1 MRRILV
7 DWKNGLRPFFVLVA
21 TALVAGFI
29 WQGPAEA
36 QTREL
41 ATKGALLDRVAAVV
55 NDGVVLYSE
64 LQDQVG
70 AVTERLRAQKLEL
83 PPENVLQ
90 QQVLER
96 LILQEIQ
103 AQRANR
109 AGLKVPDDALNSALQ
124 EVAQRNNIPLSQL
137 PEALSQQGIDYAS
150 YREEM
155 RKELTLGL
163 LRQRDVLQRI
173 SITPREVD
181 QFMAKQANT
190 PSENMQY
197 NVSHIL
203 IAVGQQATPE
213 QLEQAGKRAA
223 EVDQR
228 AKGGEDFAKLA
239 VAYSNSQT
247 ALDGG
252 ALGWRKGSELPTFL
266 TDVVMKL
273 KPGQVSDPL
282 RTPTGYHIVKLNE
295 VKGSEDKAIVQQV
308 HVRHILMKTNELAD
322 DATIRQKLETLRDR
336 IQKGEDFAGLASIT
350 SEDPGSAAQ
359 GGDLGWAGPGSFVP
373 EFEAA
378 IAKLQEKEIS
388 EPFHTQYGWH
398 IAQVLGRRQF
408 DNTEEVKRRN
418 AIEAIRAS
426 KADEE
431 TELWLRRLRDEAY
444 VETKL

>member
-1 MRRILV
+1 MRRILSLRTYPFALLALAAAQFISFPEQ
-7 DWKNGLRPFFVLVA
+7 GLVF
-21 TALVAGFI
+21 
-29 WQGPAEA
+29 A

-41 ATKGALLDRVAAVV
+41 ATRGVLLDRVAAVV
-55 NDGVVLYSE
+55 NDGVVLNSE
-64 LQDQVG
+64 LEDQM
-70 AVTERLRAQKLEL
+70 ATISERLQAQKLEL
-83 PPENVLQ
+83 PPQNVLR

-109 AGLKVPDDALNSALQ
+109 AGLKVPDDALNGALT

-137 PEALSQQGIDYAS
+137 PEVLQQQGIDYAS

-181 QFMAKQANT
+181 QFLSKQANA
-190 PSENMQY
+190 PSENNQY

-203 IAVGQQATPE
+203 IAVGQTATPE
-213 QLEQAGKRAA
+213 QLDQAGKKAA
-223 EVDQR
+223 EVYQR
-228 AKGGEDFAKLA
+228 AKNGEDFAKLA
-239 VAYSNSQT
+239 VAYSNAQT
-247 ALDGG
+247 ALEGG

-266 TDVVMKL
+266 TDIISKL
-273 KPGQVSDPL
+273 KPGQVSEPL
-282 RTPTGYHIVKLNE
+282 RTPTGFHIIRLNE
-295 VKGSEDKAIVQQV
+295 VKGADQKAIVDQV

-322 DATIRQKLETLRDR
+322 DATVKQKLNQLRDR
-336 IQKGEDFAGLASIT
+336 ILKGEDFAGLASIT

-359 GGDLGWAGPGSFVP
+359 GGDLGWAGPGTFVP
-373 EFEAA
+373 EFDEA
-378 IAKLQEKEIS
+378 IGKLKDQEIS

-398 IAQVLGRRQF
+398 IAQLLGRRQF
-408 DNTEEVKRRN
+408 DNTDELKRRN

>member
-1 MRRILV
+1 MRRISSLRTLHV
-7 DWKNGLRPFFVLVA
+7 AAPALFGLFFLLL
-21 TALVAGFI
+21 TQGLAL
-29 WQGPAEA
+29 A

-41 ATKGALLDRVAAVV
+41 ATRGVLLDRVAAVV
-55 NDGVVLYSE
+55 NDGVVLNSE
-64 LQDQVG
+64 LDDQM
-70 AVTERLRAQKLEL
+70 ATISERLRAQKLEL
-83 PPENVLQ
+83 PPQNVLR

-103 AQRANR
+103 SQRANR
-109 AGLKVPDDALNSALQ
+109 AGLKVPDDTLNSALA

-137 PEALSQQGIDYAS
+137 PEALQQQGIDYAS

-181 QFMAKQANT
+181 QFLAKQANT
-190 PSENMQY
+190 PSENNQY

-203 IAVGQQATPE
+203 IAVGQTAGPE

-223 EVDQR
+223 EVYQR
-228 AKGGEDFAKLA
+228 ARAGEDFAKLA
-239 VAYSNSQT
+239 VAYSNAQT
-247 ALDGG
+247 ALEGG

-266 TDVVMKL
+266 TDLVVKL
-273 KPGQVSDPL
+273 KPGEVSEPL
-282 RTPTGYHIVKLNE
+282 RTPTGFHIIRLNE
-295 VKGSEDKAIVQQV
+295 VKGAEEKAIVDQV

-322 DATIRQKLETLRDR
+322 DATVRQKLEQLRDR
-336 IQKGEDFAGLASIT
+336 ILKGEDFAALASIT

-359 GGDLGWAGPGSFVP
+359 GGDLGWAGPGTFVP
-373 EFEAA
+373 EFDEAVS
-378 IAKLQEKEIS
+378 KLKEQEIS
-388 EPFHTQYGWH
+388 EPFHTQFGWH
-398 IAQVLGRRQF
+398 IAQLLGRRQF
-408 DNTEEVKRRN
+408 DNTDEIKRHQ
-418 AIEAIRAS
+418 AVEAIRAS